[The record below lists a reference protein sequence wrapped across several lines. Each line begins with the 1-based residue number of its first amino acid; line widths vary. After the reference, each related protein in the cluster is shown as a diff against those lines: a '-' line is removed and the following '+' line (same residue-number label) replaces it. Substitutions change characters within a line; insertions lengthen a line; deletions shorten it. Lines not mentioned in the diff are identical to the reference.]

1 MVGIL
6 PEALSYPL
14 LTSLP
19 GKEQLA
25 AQTKLK
31 PTGSR
36 ARRQQPSFPVWLL
49 LVPQSS
55 LVLFFQPSLASITRM
70 TPPRRAVLH
79 SYC

>member
-49 LVPQSS
+49 LVPRSS
-55 LVLFFQPSLASITRM
+55 LVLLFQPSLASTTRM